1 MFTRLRDYRII
12 PSIDSLSVDEAV
24 HVADALV
31 EAGLPVLEILYRN
44 HSDAQ
49 VVRAILERHPDF
61 IIGVGG
67 VLNADLVLRAADAKV
82 RFMTSPGYNAEI
94 LEEAKKHSN
103 YFAGGVCTPSDVM
116 ATISAGITNLN
127 FFPAQ
132 YFGGAAMLSEL
143 LGPFSHLNIHVVAKG
158 GITVDNMHEYLR
170 LSSISAIVCPWIV
183 NEEAVQYKQW
193 GIIKQLAIKARA
205 LSTEKQTV
213 YFSK

>member
-12 PSIDSLSVDEAV
+12 PSIDSLSVDEAI
-24 HVADALV
+24 HVSDALV

-49 VVRAILERHPDF
+49 VIRAILDRHPDF
-61 IIGVGG
+61 VIGVGG
-67 VLNADLVLRAADAKV
+67 VLNADLVLRASDAKV
-82 RFMTSPGYNAEI
+82 RFMTSPGYNQSI
-94 LEEAKKHSN
+94 LEEARQHSN

-132 YFGGAAMLSEL
+132 YFGGAAMLGEL
-143 LGPFSHLNIHVVAKG
+143 LGPFSHLNINVIAKG
-158 GITVDNMHEYLR
+158 GITIDNMHEYLR
-170 LSSISAIVCPWIV
+170 LSSVSAIVCPWIV

-193 GIIKQLAIKARA
+193 EIIKQLAIKALA
-205 LSTEKQTV
+205 LSSEKQTV
-213 YFSK
+213 YFS